1 MPTNLYGPGDNFD
14 LQGSHVLPALMR
26 KCHEAKAAGAS
37 AVSVWGSGTPLR
49 EFMHADDLASACVF
63 LMERFDGDGPI
74 NVGTGEELSIRDLAR
89 LVAEVVGFTGR
100 LEFDASK
107 PDGTPR
113 KVMDSGRLR
122 GMGWRPAISLRDGVA
137 STYQWYRASWSRAGV
152 GTPGQ

>member
-1 MPTNLYGPGDNFD
+1 
-14 LQGSHVLPALMR
+14 
-26 KCHEAKAAGAS
+26 
-37 AVSVWGSGTPLR
+37 
-49 EFMHADDLASACVF
+49 
-63 LMERFDGDGPI
+63 MERFDGDGPI

-122 GMGWRPAISLRDGVA
+122 GMGWQPSVTLREGLTA
-137 STYQWYRASWSRAGV
+137 TYRWFCEQE
-152 GTPGQ
+152 T